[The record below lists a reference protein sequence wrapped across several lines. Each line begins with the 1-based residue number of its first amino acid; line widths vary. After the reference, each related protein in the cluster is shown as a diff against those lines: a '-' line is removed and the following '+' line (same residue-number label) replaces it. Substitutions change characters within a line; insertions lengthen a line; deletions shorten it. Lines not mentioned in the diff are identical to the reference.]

1 MNTAEVLNDL
11 VKINNDRIKGYETG
25 RQELKEGDEDLKSIF
40 LTMISES
47 KKYKMAL
54 ATEVAALGVDIE
66 TGTTA
71 SGKIYR
77 GWMDVKAMFTGR
89 DRQTVLNNCET
100 GEDAAQH
107 AYEMALEEEIPANIK
122 ELVQEQKTALKVSHD
137 KIKAL
142 KDAEK

>member
-1 MNTAEVLNDL
+1 MKTAEVLNDL
-11 VKINNDRIKGYETG
+11 VKINNDRIKGYEVG
-25 RQELKEGDEDLKSIF
+25 RKELKDGDEDLKALF

-47 KKYKMAL
+47 QKYKMAL
-54 ATEVAALGVDIE
+54 ATEVGALGVDIE

-71 SGKIYR
+71 SGTIYR
-77 GWMDVKAMFTGR
+77 GWMDVKAMFTGH

-107 AYEMALEEEIPANIK
+107 AYEMALEEEIPANIRA
-122 ELVQEQKTALKVSHD
+122 LISDQKTSLKASHD

-142 KDAEK
+142 RDAN

>member
-1 MNTAEVLNDL
+1 MKTAEVLNDL

-25 RQELKEGDEDLKSIF
+25 RQGLKEGDEDLKSLF

-47 KKYKMAL
+47 QKYKMAL

-66 TGTTA
+66 TGTTV

-77 GWMDVKAMFTGR
+77 GWMDVTAMFTGH
-89 DRQTVLNNCET
+89 DRQSVLNNCET

-107 AYEMALEEEIPANIK
+107 AYRMALEEEIPGNIRD
-122 ELVQEQKTALKVSHD
+122 LIFEQKSSLDISHN

-142 KDAEK
+142 RDA